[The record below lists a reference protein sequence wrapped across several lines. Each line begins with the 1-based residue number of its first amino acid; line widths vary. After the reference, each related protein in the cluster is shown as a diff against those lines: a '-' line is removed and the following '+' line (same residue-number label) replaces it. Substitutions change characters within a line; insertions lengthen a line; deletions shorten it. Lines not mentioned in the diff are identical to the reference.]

1 MLNRR
6 ILRAKAMQTVYAYRQ
21 AVQSDYQL
29 ALENIGEAF
38 VRNLNSMEVHDP
50 KKLETNRKWATFL
63 FEENYEKQTAP
74 ADKDAP
80 AEVRQVAVTA
90 IDLYHKQCQRD
101 ARFLGN
107 TMLQATEKI
116 YDYYLLSLWL
126 VLEIADQ
133 VQREEK
139 DQQQRYLKE
148 APTAEKPLKL
158 TGNPVVQAIRD
169 SKEFQDNRIRR
180 NVHDLLESGLVRRMY
195 NELKRTEEYAEYR
208 KNEQPEYETEWNMVA
223 ETVKTVLFKS
233 EPAAAFWQQ
242 LDSSWEQNETTVR
255 GMFNKTMQSVNEN
268 PENFEL
274 QNLTQDWEAD
284 REFFQ
289 SLYNT
294 TVEKFDEYEALIAN
308 KTTNWDVERV
318 AQVDKVVL
326 VMAITELLNFPSIPV
341 KVSINE
347 YIDLSK
353 TYSTPKSKQFV
364 NGILDALAGDLSE
377 QGVLKKSGRGLI
389 DNK

>member
-6 ILRAKAMQTVYAYRQ
+6 ILRAKAMQAVYAYRQ

-29 ALENIGEAF
+29 ALENIGDAF
-38 VRNLNSMEVHDP
+38 VRNLNSMEVQDP

-63 FEENYEKQTAP
+63 FEANYEKQTPP

-80 AEVRQVAVTA
+80 AEVRQAA
-90 IDLYHKQCQRD
+90 IAAIALYHKQCQRD

-116 YDYYLLSLWL
+116 YDHYLLSLWL

-133 VQREEK
+133 VQREEE

-148 APTAEKPLKL
+148 AAMPETLLKL
-158 TGNPVVQAIRD
+158 TDNPLVRAIRENKD
-169 SKEFQDNRIRR
+169 FQDKRIRR
-180 NVHDLLESGLVRRMY
+180 NIHAMPEPGLVRQIY
-195 NELKRTEEYAEYR
+195 NELKKTEGYGEYR
-208 KNEQPEYETEWNMVA
+208 KSEQPEYETEWNLVA
-223 ETVKTVLFKS
+223 ETLKTVLFKS
-233 EPAAAFWQQ
+233 EPAAAFWHQM
-242 LDSSWEQNETTVR
+242 DSGWDENETTVR
-255 GMFNKTMQSVNEN
+255 GMFNKTMQSVKEN
-268 PENFEL
+268 PHGFEL

-284 REFFQ
+284 REFLQ
-289 SLYNT
+289 SLYDIT
-294 TVEKFDEYEALIAN
+294 IEKFDEYEALIAN

-326 VMAITELLNFPSIPV
+326 VMAIAELLNFPSIPV

-353 TYSTPKSKQFV
+353 VYSTPKSKQFV

-377 QGVLKKSGRGLI
+377 QGVLRKSGRGLI